1 MSTSDGVQQATFAVL
16 VNQDLT
22 AAPLFNGTLFTPP
35 NASGSLAVLLTAQ
48 ADPKQG
54 GLYDVSK
61 VAGVITYTR
70 RLLTARDCQVQVGA
84 SGPGQGLW
92 VIVGLPTYGTDDVTV
107 RRPT

>member
-1 MSTSDGVQQATFAVL
+1 MSTSDGLQQATL
-16 VNQDLT
+16 VMTINQDLT
-22 AAPLFNGTLFTPP
+22 AAPSLSGTPIAPP
-35 NASGSLAVLLTAQ
+35 NAPGSLAVLLSAQ
-48 ADPKQG
+48 SDPKQC

-61 VAGVITYTR
+61 IAGVITWTR
-70 RLLTARDCQVQVGA
+70 RALTARDCQVQVGA